1 MRIIGIFNL
10 IKEVKNNLKNT
21 RYAKMMNGYTP
32 IFNSF
37 GNDIYASD
45 IILNA
50 LHCISTEISKLN
62 PQHIRTDTETLLQK
76 VVNSNLNRLLK
87 FGPNPLMSTSD
98 FLEKITYLYEVD
110 KNVYIYPSFNIIPLG
125 KNKYKREYTGLWPL
139 KPQTV
144 TYLEDEKGLLY
155 IKFNF
160 ANGEDY
166 IIRYSDIIHWR
177 KDYGADDFIGGSNKI
192 NKSLMMLLET
202 DNVITQGLDKG
213 IKAGLTIR
221 GLIKVNQMMDEK
233 KQEEE
238 RNKFEQKLKELKN
251 GFLAID
257 IKNDFIPIK
266 MDPKMID
273 KDTIEFIQRR
283 ILANLNVPLK
293 IFNGEFTEEDYQ
305 AFYEKK
311 IEPMIIS
318 LGRCFSKLFTKRELE
333 VGNEVIFYNQGLQFM
348 NMRNKIDSVDIMTRL
363 GVLTDNQVLAIFGY
377 PPFEGGDTRNK
388 SLNYINRDIADKYQL
403 AKNKIKRGEENE

>member
-110 KNVYIYPSFNIIPLG
+110 KNVYIYPTYNIIPLG
-125 KNKYKREYTGLWPL
+125 ENKYKREYTGLWPL

-166 IIRYSDIIHWR
+166 TIRYSDIIHWR
-177 KDYGADDFIGGSNKI
+177 KDYGADDFVGGTNKI